1 MTTEA
6 EPAAV
11 LITGA
16 RAPAALE
23 WARLLHAADCRVYV
37 CDSLPAYVSRYSRA
51 AAGAF
56 TVPAPRFGAEAFAD
70 AVAEAVAKHR
80 VGLVVPTCEEIFYLA
95 CYRERLEEAGA
106 ALFADRLP
114 ALLRLHHKLDFIRTA
129 ASHGFRVPDSR
140 LIGTP
145 ADLKEALSA
154 WTDRERVVL
163 KPVYSR
169 FASQVQIGSPRPGR
183 GHIQAPANLSP
194 GNPWVLQQ
202 YIEGA
207 PLCTYSIVRH
217 GRVVAHAAYEA
228 RYRAGLGAAVQ
239 FAALDHPGA
248 LRWVRRFA
256 EAERLTGQIAFDFIE
271 AVDGRLFPIE
281 CNPRATSGIH
291 LFAPEDGIA
300 EAVLRHGEPERE
312 QALIAPPGGRQAMIG
327 FAMAACLLRR
337 GLRWTERREALRAL
351 CRSRDVLF
359 RARDPWPVLGQVPA
373 MFALLRLGREH
384 GVPLMEAST
393 IDLEWNGDAT

>member
-6 EPAAV
+6 EPTAV
-11 LITGA
+11 LITGG

-23 WARLLHAADCRVYV
+23 WARLLHAAKCRVYV

-51 AAGAF
+51 AAGSF
-56 TVPAPRFGAEAFAD
+56 TVPAPRFGPEAFAD
-70 AVAEAVAKHR
+70 AVAKAVAKHR
-80 VGLVVPTCEEIFYLA
+80 IRHVMPTCEEIFYLA
-95 CYRERLEEAGA
+95 RHRERLEEAGA
-106 ALFADRLP
+106 AVFADSLT
-114 ALLRLHHKLDFIRTA
+114 ALLRLHHKADFIRA
-129 ASHGFRVPDSR
+129 AAACGFRVPDTR
-140 LIGTP
+140 LMETP
-145 ADLKEALSA
+145 ADLAEALSA
-154 WTDRERVVL
+154 WSDRERVVL
-163 KPVYSR
+163 KPAYSR

-194 GNPWVLQQ
+194 ANPWVLQQ

-207 PLCTYSIVRH
+207 PICTYSIVRH

-239 FAALDHPGA
+239 FAAIDHPEA

-271 AVDGRLFPIE
+271 AADGTLFPIE

-300 EAVLRHGEPERE
+300 EAVLRDAGPEGGAE
-312 QALIAPPGGRQAMIG
+312 LIAPRGGRQAMIG

-337 GLRWTERREALRAL
+337 GLAWTERKEALRAL
-351 CRSRDVLF
+351 CRSRDVLL

-373 MFALLRLGREH
+373 LIALLRLGRKH
-384 GVPLMEAST
+384 GVPPTEAST

>member
-1 MTTEA
+1 M
-6 EPAAV
+6 
-11 LITGA
+11 A
-16 RAPAALE
+16 R
-23 WARLLHAADCRVYV
+23 
-37 CDSLPAYVSRYSRA
+37 
-51 AAGAF
+51 
-56 TVPAPRFGAEAFAD
+56 
-70 AVAEAVAKHR
+70 
-80 VGLVVPTCEEIFYLA
+80 
-95 CYRERLEEAGA
+95 YRERLEEAGA

-154 WTDRERVVL
+154 WTDRERAVL
-163 KPVYSR
+163 KPAYSR

-207 PLCTYSIVRH
+207 PICTYSIVRH

-228 RYRAGLGAAVQ
+228 RYRVGLGAAVQ

-271 AVDGRLFPIE
+271 APDGELFPIE

-312 QALIAPPGGRQAMIG
+312 QALIAPAGGRQAMIG
-327 FAMAACLLRR
+327 FAMAAYLLRR
-337 GLRWTERREALRAL
+337 GLTWTERREALQAL

-359 RARDPWPVLGQVPA
+359 RARDPWPVLGKSRRCSLCC
-373 MFALLRLGREH
+373 ALGGSMACRCWKQ
-384 GVPLMEAST
+384 AQS
-393 IDLEWNGDAT
+393 IWNGMVMRHEGIGNRGNRISRHVPGPAAPADGLGCHRRRPRPGAGRAADVLRHPVPSIGSG